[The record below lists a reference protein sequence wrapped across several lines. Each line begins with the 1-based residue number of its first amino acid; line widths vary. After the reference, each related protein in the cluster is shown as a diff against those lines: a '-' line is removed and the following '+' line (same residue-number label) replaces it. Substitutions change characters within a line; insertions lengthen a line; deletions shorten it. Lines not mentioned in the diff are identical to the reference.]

1 MELNISTIAEQLKT
15 LLESHDSET
24 LAHQNGWARGF
35 SGMDEPNRRYALDLF
50 GQYKTIA
57 QHMSI
62 SQLSYASDEIFN
74 LMRDQWDNE
83 RFQWMYGVEHHPYVT
98 KLFAERR
105 AYLEE
110 IRSRVCASYAQLD
123 TIEYRKAIGIAE

>member
-1 MELNISTIAEQLKT
+1 MELNISTITEQLKT

-35 SGMDEPNRRYALDLF
+35 SQMNEADRRHALDLF
-50 GQYKTIA
+50 GQYQAIA
-57 QHMSI
+57 QHMSVQ
-62 SQLSYASDEIFN
+62 QLSYASDEIFN
-74 LMRDQWDNE
+74 LMRNQWDNE
-83 RFQWMYGVEHHPYVT
+83 RFQWMYGVEHHPYVS

-110 IRSRVCASYAQLD
+110 LQSRLCASYAQLD
-123 TIEYRKAIGIAE
+123 SIEYKRAIGIAE